1 MTLSDSETSRN
12 QLLTREKTFSIL
24 EPALDAFLRTRQLL
38 FAFVPDP
45 RTAPLYPIAEAA
57 RIVQAP
63 RSTLRGWLPRY
74 SDEGLSFLELLEA
87 YTIQTL
93 RSRHQLPMRAIKS
106 AVQFLKKETGSP
118 YPLALEGLGFETDG
132 SELFITQLGK
142 LVSATAQGQ
151 MAMRQVLKAFL
162 KRVEYDKDGLGTR
175 FYPFTRDFRTDSPR
189 LIVVDPQLNF
199 GRPCL
204 TSRAISTSM
213 IARRYKAGETSAEL
227 ASDYACRREEI
238 EEAIRAEL
246 VELALAA

>member
-1 MTLSDSETSRN
+1 MT
-12 QLLTREKTFSIL
+12 
-24 EPALDAFLRTRQLL
+24 
-38 FAFVPDP
+38 DP

-74 SDEGLSFLELLEA
+74 SEDGLSFLELLEA

-93 RSRHQLPMRAIKS
+93 RSRHQLPMRSIKR
-106 AVQFLKKETGSP
+106 AVQFLRKETGSP

-142 LVSATAQGQ
+142 LVSATAHGQ

-162 KRVEYDKDGLGTR
+162 KRVEYDERGLGTR

-204 TSRAISTSM
+204 TSHAISTSM
-213 IARRYKAGETSAEL
+213 IARRYKAGESATEL
-227 ASDYACRREEI
+227 ASDYSCGRNEI

-246 VELALAA
+246 VELARAA